1 MDINRQKFFICIAL
15 LCTLFLV
22 TGCAGDKNYTTIS
35 TASSTTQAPT
45 ETEPASMGHLRLSV
59 SFDEDADYVKF
70 TYDELGGNFNDGL
83 SYDYDIMGVTIEIN
97 GQSMPLED
105 ALRDGF
111 ITEEEIFCNARLDA
125 REGFCEETYESL
137 NGLTNFTFA
146 YPDYNL
152 RLLYDIYESPNGEQ
166 RLISEMV
173 IYEKNVI
180 LLPCHL
186 FVDEETG
193 DIYDR
198 EDWGLNFEITEVSPT
213 GMTIRCTHSGGQ
225 QIGQLEIVDYLK
237 ADDVT
242 EFTFDWSEPYGQ
254 VSSGEYEL
262 VLWIKDIYDES
273 QKHPLMR
280 NFYDTQIYT
289 VRFTVS

>member
-1 MDINRQKFFICIAL
+1 
-15 LCTLFLV
+15 
-22 TGCAGDKNYTTIS
+22 
-35 TASSTTQAPT
+35 
-45 ETEPASMGHLRLSV
+45 
-59 SFDEDADYVKF
+59 
-70 TYDELGGNFNDGL
+70 
-83 SYDYDIMGVTIEIN
+83 
-97 GQSMPLED
+97 
-105 ALRDGF
+105 
-111 ITEEEIFCNARLDA
+111 
-125 REGFCEETYESL
+125 
-137 NGLTNFTFA
+137 
-146 YPDYNL
+146 
-152 RLLYDIYESPNGEQ
+152 
-166 RLISEMV
+166 MV

-225 QIGQLEIVDYLK
+225 QIGQLEIVDYSLSHDGKYLLLNDGFEFSPLTDHVVLK